1 MNSLVLQKDKE
12 YHMKLKHQ
20 KDLLLGDQE
29 ANRAQ
34 MKKLEEVRM
43 EKLMGDNE
51 YMKGLLDSM
60 ERRIKD
66 QVQKKLSAD
75 FENKQWIERQLQVF
89 KNEIVTVFFL
99 ANVLEK

>member
-20 KDLLLGDQE
+20 KDLLLNDQE
-29 ANRAQ
+29 ANRSQ

-75 FENKQWIERQLQVF
+75 FESKQWIERQL
-89 KNEIVTVFFL
+89 
-99 ANVLEK
+99 